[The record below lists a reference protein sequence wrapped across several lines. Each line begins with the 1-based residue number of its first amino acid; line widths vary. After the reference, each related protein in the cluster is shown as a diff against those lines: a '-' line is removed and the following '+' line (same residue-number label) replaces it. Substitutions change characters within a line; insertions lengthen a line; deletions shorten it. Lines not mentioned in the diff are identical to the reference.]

1 MLSSASRSARE
12 ADEVQPTDCAINAH
26 SIRMQLRRVPEERW
40 WLISLPPVYFPSKP
54 IARQR
59 ADSRRRG
66 SSIFNL
72 MNTPRAAP
80 AFSHKFSAR
89 LPLQPFHDPS
99 WGNLFATRLRRAIQ
113 RRNFSSSDEIKARK
127 SKFSLRQLRFIQA
140 LDPPRV
146 TEEITRRAVLWW
158 SPERH
163 KLCRRTRE
171 LRKRLESFLELFV
184 EPGCERHLNASNGK

>member
-12 ADEVQPTDCAINAH
+12 ADEVQPNDCAINAY
-26 SIRMQLRRVPEERW
+26 SIRMQLRRVPEERR
-40 WLISLPPVYFPSKP
+40 WLISLPQVYFPSKP

-72 MNTPRAAP
+72 MNTPRATP
-80 AFSHKFSAR
+80 ASSHKFSAR

-99 WGNLFATRLRRAIQ
+99 WGNLFATRYGGQHNGETSRAATKLKPGS
-113 RRNFSSSDEIKARK
+113 RE
-127 SKFSLRQLRFIQA
+127 FSLRQLRFIQA

-184 EPGCERHLNASNGK
+184 EPGFERHLNALNGK